1 MGPSLTEIKQA
12 LKNLAK
18 IASNTERIA
27 KAMET
32 KSSGNIKEDPKSNAS
47 CTHSYRV
54 TWHSRENL
62 PDHNGDCYVTVRTRK
77 GDGYSEY
84 NVEERTWNSGWCV
97 YCPED
102 NDYDYDTLSEVDDI
116 VAWAYK
122 PVIMPF
128 QMFDP
133 EVPYNA
139 N

>member
-27 KAMET
+27 KALEA
-32 KSSGNIKEDPKSNAS
+32 KSSGNGQKDSKSNTS
-47 CTHSYRV
+47 CMHSYHV
-54 TWHSRENL
+54 TWYSMKSL
-62 PDHNGDCYVTVRTRK
+62 PDHNGDCYVTVRNRK

-84 NVEERTWNSGWCV
+84 NVEERTWNNGWCV

-102 NDYDYDTLSEVDDI
+102 NDYDYDTLSEVDDF

-128 QMFDP
+128 PMFDP

-139 N
+139 V

>member
-12 LKNLAK
+12 FKNLAK

-27 KAMET
+27 KALET
-32 KSSGNIKEDPKSNAS
+32 KNSGNVKEDPKSNAS

-54 TWHSRENL
+54 TWRNMDIL

-84 NVEERTWNSGWCV
+84 SVEERTWNNGWCV

-102 NDYDYDTLSEVDDI
+102 NDYDYDIQSEVDDF

-128 QMFDP
+128 PIFDP

-139 N
+139 V